1 LRFTLKRT
9 SKRKNM
15 SLFSSKKTTKEEITK
30 TDTTTDA
37 KEAASMKDL
46 YSEVA
51 PKKVATK
58 AGAKVSKVANEAYRV
73 LVSPLVT
80 EKATALHEE
89 NKYVFVVANDA
100 NKISVAQAI
109 QSVYGVSPKKVNISN
124 IKGKAVSRGNVRG
137 RRSDWRKAVV
147 TLAKGETIK
156 IYEGV

>member
-1 LRFTLKRT
+1 
-9 SKRKNM
+9 M
-15 SLFSSKKTTKEEITK
+15 SLFSSKKTTKEEAT
-30 TDTTTDA
+30 TADT

-58 AGAKVSKVANEAYRV
+58 AGAKVSKAVNEAYRV
-73 LVSPLVT
+73 LLSPLVT

-100 NKISVAQAI
+100 NKISVARAI
-109 QSVYGVSPKKVNISN
+109 QSVYGVSPQKVNISN